1 MLVNSK
7 PVSMEIDTGA
17 SISLINHETFVKLH
31 GNRTRIN
38 PTSSRIR
45 TYTGEIVKPKGS
57 MEVQVECN
65 GQKTRRKIIV
75 VDGNC
80 SNLSGRNILRKIK
93 LNQNELFNT
102 NQVKEYIVDDLKLN
116 NVLLQQ
122 KNVFNS
128 ELGTL
133 KNVEVKLKTKPGAIP
148 KFCKAH
154 PLPYVLVD
162 QVETE
167 FDRLVNE
174 IIFEPFAHSDW
185 AAHIVPVIKPDSSIR
200 NKT

>member
-17 SISLINHETFVKLH
+17 SISLINHETFVKLY

-45 TYTGEIVKPKGS
+45 TYTGEIVQPKGS
-57 MEVQVECN
+57 MEVQVEYS

-93 LNQNELFNT
+93 LNWNELFNT

-133 KNVEVKLKTKPGAIP
+133 KNVEVKLKTKPGGIP

-154 PLPYVLVD
+154 PLPYTLVD

-174 IIFEPFAHSDW
+174 IIF
-185 AAHIVPVIKPDSSIR
+185 
-200 NKT
+200 

>member
-57 MEVQVECN
+57 MEVQVEYS

-93 LNQNELFNT
+93 LNWNELFNT

-133 KNVEVKLKTKPGAIP
+133 KNVEVKLKTKPGGIP

-154 PLPYVLVD
+154 PLPYALVD

-174 IIFEPFAHSDW
+174 IIF
-185 AAHIVPVIKPDSSIR
+185 
-200 NKT
+200 

>member
-57 MEVQVECN
+57 MEVQVEYS

-93 LNQNELFNT
+93 LNWNELFNT

-116 NVLLQQ
+116 NVLLQ
-122 KNVFNS
+122 
-128 ELGTL
+128 
-133 KNVEVKLKTKPGAIP
+133 
-148 KFCKAH
+148 
-154 PLPYVLVD
+154 
-162 QVETE
+162 
-167 FDRLVNE
+167 
-174 IIFEPFAHSDW
+174 
-185 AAHIVPVIKPDSSIR
+185 
-200 NKT
+200 